1 MEALNDLDELP
12 GMAMPGGPNSV
23 TLSASASA
31 AQHLG
36 HAAAGRVDT
45 PPDSPAKRL
54 KRGFEQLELEDTA
67 ARSDAVALSVVGA
80 AGGSTSEHEPLEPG
94 FLDSRRTLSSNPVS
108 RVAIVGGTHGNE
120 RNGVALA
127 QHFIDCPQHI
137 ARPSFEAVAII
148 GNPVAVQANQRYVE
162 VDMNRCFEAHV
173 LEVRRG
179 QIKSSKPSLSYG
191 RDLNNLRCCRI
202 WSTTTR
208 LSTSARASLTSSLG
222 QSGAPSRTQISSSTS
237 TTPLRKLE

>member
-12 GMAMPGGPNSV
+12 GMAMPGGADGV
-23 TLSASASA
+23 ALSASAPA
-31 AQHLG
+31 VQHPR
-36 HAAAGRVDT
+36 HAAAGRLDT

-54 KRGFEQLELEDTA
+54 KRGFEQLELADTA

-80 AGGSTSEHEPLEPG
+80 AGGSTSEHEPLETG

-148 GNPVAVQANQRYVE
+148 GNPAAVQANQRYVE

-179 QIKSSKPSLSYG
+179 QIKASEPSLSYG
-191 RDLNNLRCCRI
+191 PDLNDLWCCRM
-202 WSTTTR
+202 WSTTIR
-208 LSTSARASLTSSLG
+208 
-222 QSGAPSRTQISSSTS
+222 SSTNEHAS
-237 TTPLRKLE
+237 